1 MTEKHMAL
9 RAISTVLWEKWVE
22 FKFEWRKITAT
33 ALVSPLLYMIALG
46 WGLGSSSAVTDRP
59 YIDFLVPGIIALT
72 TMNTSFSAVGQPLN
86 VQRLYER
93 SFDQIIISPTPM
105 PAYIFGQML
114 GGALRGM
121 YSGVLI
127 LLLSIPFGA
136 TMRITP
142 VFFLVMLLNGLT
154 FGALGVTAAILA
166 STHAD
171 IARFSTFVI
180 LPMTF
185 LCNTFF
191 PLERTPGFVQVLI
204 GILPLTHASGSLR
217 SMAYGGTPNLLSL
230 AVLAGYA
237 LAFMVIANVVV
248 VRRKN
253 L

>member
-1 MTEKHMAL
+1 MEKNMVFHGIM
-9 RAISTVLWEKWVE
+9 TVLWEKWVE
-22 FKFEWRKITAT
+22 FKFEWKKITAS

-46 WGLGSSSAVTDRP
+46 WGLGSASSVTDRP

-72 TMNTSFSAVGQPLN
+72 TMNTSFSAVAQPLN
-86 VQRLYER
+86 VQRLFEH
-93 SFDQIIISPTPM
+93 SFDHIIISPTPM
-105 PAYIFGQML
+105 PAYIFGQMI

-136 TMRITP
+136 TMQITP
-142 VFFLVMLLNGLT
+142 AFFLVMVLNGMT
-154 FGALGVTAAILA
+154 FGALGVMAAVLA

-171 IARFSTFVI
+171 ISRFSTFVI

-191 PLERTPGFVQVLI
+191 PLDKTPRLVQVLI
-204 GILPLTHASGSLR
+204 SILPLTHASGSLR
-217 SMAYGGTPNLLSL
+217 AIAYGDAADGVSILILF
-230 AVLAGYA
+230 VYA
-237 LAFMVIANVVV
+237 AAFMAIANFVVI
-248 VRRKN
+248 RRKN